1 MIQIEILS
9 VLSTPTSTPGV
20 TPGVEDGLNF
30 DQRFADSLTRR
41 RSGLTP
47 AHERPA
53 LQWRTSSS
61 RSVKKTLQ
69 SPEAKDD
76 LSFSFSFTNM
86 KLKIPVEK
94 FRSAVARDEAE
105 KKSSR

>member
-20 TPGVEDGLNF
+20 TPGFEGGLNF
-30 DQRFADSLTRR
+30 DQRFAESLTRR

-61 RSVKKTLQ
+61 RSVEKALM

-76 LSFSFSFTNM
+76 LSFSFTNM
-86 KLKIPVEK
+86 KLKIPAEK
-94 FRSAVARDEAE
+94 LRAAMARDEAE
-105 KKSSR
+105 KKSSK